1 MKVLQFFYSLVP
13 GGAERFVIDLANE
26 LANNNDTQLYVL
38 RDDTIGNQG
47 FYVPEISKNV
57 KYINLKI
64 DPGFK
69 PWLIWTFYKILKRER
84 PDVVH
89 CHLNLVNYFFILS
102 LIFHKSI
109 RFVYTIHNSAET
121 EVGSKIERVIR
132 RYFFKHAFFIP
143 VAISEETKTS
153 YKQFYNLKEAPV
165 IYNGRSFSGRTT
177 KYSEV
182 VNEIAAIKPSG
193 NTLVFCHLAR
203 YGEQKNQ
210 KMLVTVFNRL
220 RAEGFDIILLI
231 IGEGFENAGDLK
243 AIANDHIHFLG
254 IRSNIYDYLYASD
267 AFCLSSIYEGM
278 PISLIEAF
286 ACGCVP
292 VCTPV
297 GGIKDT
303 IENGVTGFLS
313 GSVSEADYLN
323 ALKEFIRDRNIIS
336 KDTLVKY
343 YKDNFSIEEC
353 TKSYMRIYSGA
364 PYLVADQV

>member
-13 GGAERFVIDLANE
+13 GGAERFVIDLAND

-47 FYVPEISKNV
+47 FYVPEINNKV

-69 PWLIWTFYKILKRER
+69 PWLVWTFYKILKRER

-89 CHLNLVNYFFILS
+89 CHLNLVNYFFLLS
-102 LIFHKSI
+102 LMFYKRI

-121 EVGSKIERVIR
+121 EVGSKLERIVR
-132 RYFFKHAFFIP
+132 RFFFKHAYFIP
-143 VAISEETKTS
+143 VAISEETKIS
-153 YKQFYNLKEAPV
+153 YKKFYNLKETPV
-165 IYNGRSFSGRTT
+165 IYNGRSFSGKTV

-182 VNEIAAIKPSG
+182 ATEIDEIKPTI

-220 RAEGFDIILLI
+220 RAEGLDVILLI
-231 IGEGFENAGDLK
+231 LGEGFENADDLK
-243 AIANDHIHFLG
+243 TIADDHIHFLG
-254 IRSNIYDYLYASD
+254 VRSNIYDYLYASD

-313 GSVSEADYLN
+313 KTVSEEDYLYSI
-323 ALKEFIRDRNIIS
+323 KEFIRDKNMIS
-336 KDTLVKY
+336 KDTLVKF
-343 YKDNFSIEEC
+343 YKENFSIEEC
-353 TKSYMRIYSGA
+353 TKSYLRIYGGE
-364 PYLVADQV
+364 LC

>member
-26 LANNNDTQLYVL
+26 LANNNDTTLYVL

-47 FYVPEISKNV
+47 FYVTEISKKV

-64 DPGFK
+64 KPGFK
-69 PWLIWTFYKILKRER
+69 PWLILTFYKILRRDR
-84 PDVVH
+84 PAVVH
-89 CHLNLVNYFFILS
+89 CHLNLVNYFFLLS
-102 LIFHKSI
+102 LVFHKSI

-121 EVGSKIERVIR
+121 EVGSKIERFVR
-132 RYFFKHAFFIP
+132 RFFFKHSFFIP
-143 VAISEETKTS
+143 VAISAETKIS
-153 YKQFYNLKEAPV
+153 YEQFYNLNESPL
-165 IYNGRSFSGRTT
+165 IYNGRSFSGKTI

-182 VNEIAAIKPSG
+182 ENEIAAIKPSV

-220 RAEGFDIILLI
+220 RAEGFDVILLI
-231 IGEGFENAGDLK
+231 IGEGFENATELK
-243 AIANDHIHFLG
+243 SIAGDHIHFLG

-286 ACGCVP
+286 ACACVP
-292 VCTPV
+292 ICTPV

-313 GSVSEADYLN
+313 KTVSEEDYLN
-323 ALKEFIRDRNIIS
+323 SLKEFIRNKNMIS
-336 KDTLVKY
+336 KDTLIKY
-343 YKDNFSIEEC
+343 FKENFSIEEC
-353 TKSYMRIYSGA
+353 TNNYMKIYSGG
-364 PYLVADQV
+364 LI